1 MQNKIRIVSLITVL
15 GLAVLFGVYWFQ
27 SYLKGSKAST
37 VPGVAFAIADGK
49 KINPGDQ
56 FDILVQ
62 IIPNAKTFY
71 SVDLGFTY
79 DPTKVQVQNE
89 SDLLANLTP
98 LSTTNSDT
106 VDVKFITS
114 GTSVNATTGRI
125 KIMAVRENAT
135 NSPFIGGTDPISI
148 VKVSFQMK
156 PSAALPI
163 TFAWDA
169 SSKTSLPD
177 VIEKTNLT
185 YTGIDPTVTAGPTSK
200 PSVGVPTVTTKP
212 GGGTPTPYPTTSVV
226 KCGIDVCQTGF
237 FCYYPPISD
246 CVAGETCIDMFSDP
260 YCKQKDGKLELT
272 PTPPLGSAGKV
283 ASTTKIYERQDLLYI
298 NSIMTYP
305 APLRYEQQLKLEKG
319 TYTLVMGARMFARR
333 GTGLVLVIQ
342 CNESSCGENDDKK
355 QLHQNDVIYRTPT
368 FPMKTEFSE
377 LRQSFNVPMSVGDKQ
392 LVLRIYCEDGSECDI
407 DYISL
412 EDAWGSER
420 IKNPQFAEVQKMNDP
435 RKQPAFWIVDATAN
449 MYGSID
455 PAFGNRGAL
464 MINNSAK

>member
-37 VPGVAFAIADGK
+37 VPGVAFAIAEGK
-49 KINPGDQ
+49 KINPGDS

-79 DPTKVQVQNE
+79 DPTKVQLQNE

-98 LSTTNSDT
+98 LSTTNSDP
-106 VDVKFITS
+106 VDVKFISS
-114 GTSVNATTGRI
+114 GTSVNPTTGRI

-156 PSAALPI
+156 ASAVLPI

-226 KCGIDVCQTGF
+226 KCGIDVCQQGF

-319 TYTLVMGARMFARR
+319 TYTLVMGARMYARR

-368 FPMKTEFSE
+368 FPMKTEYSE
-377 LRQSFNVPMSVGDKQ
+377 MRQSFNVPMSVGDKQ